1 MAVWSPTAKTVV
13 DRAQAIALE
22 RRARAGTLHLL
33 AAVLETSS
41 ELARR
46 LRARGVRTQ
55 DLRAAGRA
63 HDEPDGLFDRVQSR
77 ARKLSDM
84 TGSPDMLGTHL
95 IAAALVEP
103 RTALASWA
111 ATLGVE
117 PVQLAEEL
125 VRECSVAPVVRAAP
139 AVQAPARMAA
149 SGGGARV
156 APTVARSAPVTPTT
170 TAPVKPAATAPALV
184 PSVASRVKLSPL
196 DARRV
201 APARTLIAAATA
213 NAATANATP
222 ALAPVAS
229 QPSPRANA
237 TRTSRP
243 PREKPAP
250 VSDSAVDPRT
260 FPVVSGL
267 IMARTCTDAAPVVGR
282 ERELERL
289 RDALGR
295 REGRGALLIGIPGS
309 GRTAVLRAYAA
320 NAIKPVALIRH
331 VELVARMRGP
341 DGESV
346 RGIVQ
351 ELRRAGAV
359 LALDPLAPWLLAR
372 DVPEDVQ
379 CDLRALL
386 ASGEVPWV
394 AIATPEEARK
404 LSETESWIDRAAVRV
419 ELDELP
425 PAQVREVVRAHAE
438 KLGEHHR
445 VDVSAEV
452 ALRATDLADRYLGGR
467 AQPDRTLAVLD
478 LALSR
483 ARRKGAHTLDAQ
495 TVAHVVAELGAMPP
509 SRIAATDHERL
520 LALEDHLAGRV
531 VGHRAALSRVAHVL
545 RRNAVGF
552 RGQRPVGTFLF
563 LGPTGVGKTETAKA
577 VAESLF
583 PGVGAIARFDMA
595 EYAEAHAVA
604 RLVGAPPG
612 YVGYTD
618 GGQLTEAVRRR
629 PYQLVLLDEIEK
641 AHRDV
646 LEALLGLL
654 DEGRLTDGRGRTVDF
669 RHTVIVM
676 TSNLGAELYRER
688 ATARSIG
695 FGTANTHAA
704 LENAGSAVLAAAR
717 AALPPELWNRID
729 EPLVFGPLARAEV
742 AEVAR
747 RMLASSFAKL
757 SEEQGVFATASDSL
771 VDLLL
776 DDGGYDAALGAR
788 PMRRAIARLV
798 EAPLAESVLR
808 GELRRDDRVTLSAH
822 DGALRI
828 ERPSHTR

>member
-1 MAVWSPTAKTVV
+1 
-13 DRAQAIALE
+13 
-22 RRARAGTLHLL
+22 
-33 AAVLETSS
+33 
-41 ELARR
+41 
-46 LRARGVRTQ
+46 
-55 DLRAAGRA
+55 
-63 HDEPDGLFDRVQSR
+63 
-77 ARKLSDM
+77 
-84 TGSPDMLGTHL
+84 
-95 IAAALVEP
+95 
-103 RTALASWA
+103 
-111 ATLGVE
+111 
-117 PVQLAEEL
+117 
-125 VRECSVAPVVRAAP
+125 
-139 AVQAPARMAA
+139 
-149 SGGGARV
+149 
-156 APTVARSAPVTPTT
+156 
-170 TAPVKPAATAPALV
+170 
-184 PSVASRVKLSPL
+184 
-196 DARRV
+196 
-201 APARTLIAAATA
+201 
-213 NAATANATP
+213 
-222 ALAPVAS
+222 
-229 QPSPRANA
+229 
-237 TRTSRP
+237 
-243 PREKPAP
+243 
-250 VSDSAVDPRT
+250 
-260 FPVVSGL
+260 
-267 IMARTCTDAAPVVGR
+267 
-282 ERELERL
+282 
-289 RDALGR
+289 
-295 REGRGALLIGIPGS
+295 
-309 GRTAVLRAYAA
+309 
-320 NAIKPVALIRH
+320 
-331 VELVARMRGP
+331 
-341 DGESV
+341 
-346 RGIVQ
+346 VQ